1 MSGDLD
7 MASGVVD
14 FRLIDP
20 PRVSPKPVSP
30 NRMLLLL
37 MALGAAVG
45 AGLAVTLAAS
55 QLRPVFDDVQQ
66 LRDRTGL
73 PLLGVVSM
81 VLSDDDRR
89 RERKGRVRFFV
100 GTGSLFASY
109 LVAIVTVS
117 ILSARQVG

>member
-1 MSGDLD
+1 
-7 MASGVVD
+7 MAAGVVD

-37 MALGAAVG
+37 TALGAAVG
-45 AGLAVTLAAS
+45 AGLAVSLAAS
-55 QLRPVFDDVQQ
+55 QLRPVFDDVHQ
-66 LRDRTGL
+66 LRTGTGL

-81 VLSDDDRR
+81 ILSDDDRR
-89 RERKGRVRFFV
+89 RERANRMRFYV
-100 GTGSLFASY
+100 GSGGLLASY
-109 LVAIVTVS
+109 LVAVVTVS